1 MRTREDIESYLM
13 RSSLS
18 YKNVHVEDGTEDGM
32 WLVKDVHTEQALV
45 VSVSG
50 PLLLF
55 RMKVMTL
62 DDVKDKAGLFTQL
75 LQYNASDMVH
85 GSYGL
90 SDGAVVLTAGLLLEN
105 LDYNE
110 FQGTVDDVTLAL
122 NNHYQNLSGY
132 RGDHAA

>member
-122 NNHYQNLSGY
+122 HNHYQNLTGY
-132 RGDHAA
+132 RRDHAA

>member
-105 LDYNE
+105 IDYNE
-110 FQGTVDDVTLAL
+110 FQGTVDDMTLAL
-122 NNHYQNLSGY
+122 NTHHPNLICY